1 MAGRCLET
9 CVNGE
14 GGPGLRKG
22 LGRGREEA
30 EQRIPISGDGEQA
43 VVARGVS
50 WRAGMAQ
57 GRSFFLEV

>member
-1 MAGRCLET
+1 MADWCLEI
-9 CVNGE
+9 CVYGE

-22 LGRGREEA
+22 LGRGRDEA
-30 EQRIPISGDGEQA
+30 EQRIPVWGDGEQA

-50 WRAGMAQ
+50 WRAGMAR